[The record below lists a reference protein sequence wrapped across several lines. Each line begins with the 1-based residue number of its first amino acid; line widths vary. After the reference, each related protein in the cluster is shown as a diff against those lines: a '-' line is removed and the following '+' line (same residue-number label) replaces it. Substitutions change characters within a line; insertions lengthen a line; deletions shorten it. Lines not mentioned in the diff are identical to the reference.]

1 MLHGEFLRHIV
12 NSLVVR
18 RVAIDAILRAME
30 VEVVYLVILRRL
42 LEGDALPL
50 ARYLVVTELEK
61 RVETVATED
70 DFLILTAIAID
81 HESALDI
88 HTTILMEIDDRAS
101 INSEGDIR
109 IDYEATMNNER
120 SLALVV
126 DDGILC

>member
-18 RVAIDAILRAME
+18 GVTIDAILRAME

-50 ARYLVVTELEK
+50 ARYLVVTELVK

-70 DFLILTAIAID
+70 DFLILTATAID

-88 HTTILMEIDDRAS
+88 HTTILMEIDDGAS
-101 INSEGDIR
+101 INGEGDIR

-126 DDGILC
+126 DNGILG

>member
-1 MLHGEFLRHIV
+1 
-12 NSLVVR
+12 
-18 RVAIDAILRAME
+18 ME

-88 HTTILMEIDDRAS
+88 HTTILMEIDDGAS
-101 INSEGDIR
+101 INGEGDIR